1 MFSVHLGLSEPP
13 THYRQLEGADEDLYE
28 KFRAAM
34 FERGV
39 SLIPGRWYV
48 GMGGHGDEELALAVA
63 AIDASFATITSE

>member
-13 THYRQLEGADEDLYE
+13 THYRQLERADEDLYE

-48 GMGGHGDEELALAVA
+48 GMGGHGDEELALAAA